1 MRFNASMNTYE
12 PKRALGKRLQ
22 VGESSTCLSHYLIS
36 ELESTFLAR
45 LRQGLGSFYLDKAS
59 TRDSFGRKPQYQL
72 NRIKIWLK
80 MFSLLHEDQ
89 NLWVEVAFLSF
100 LRIHTPY
107 EYEVRLA
114 QYYNLA
120 HY

>member
-1 MRFNASMNTYE
+1 
-12 PKRALGKRLQ
+12 
-22 VGESSTCLSHYLIS
+22 
-36 ELESTFLAR
+36 
-45 LRQGLGSFYLDKAS
+45 
-59 TRDSFGRKPQYQL
+59 
-72 NRIKIWLK
+72 